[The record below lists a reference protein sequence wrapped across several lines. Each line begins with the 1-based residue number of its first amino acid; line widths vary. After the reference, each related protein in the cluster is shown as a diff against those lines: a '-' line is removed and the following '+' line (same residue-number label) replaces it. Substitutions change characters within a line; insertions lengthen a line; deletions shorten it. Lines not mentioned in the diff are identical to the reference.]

1 MGSFCKQHIV
11 LNHMFFRYES
21 SGGKIRGFQWRS
33 WSATIPNRENIV
45 QAGCD

>member
-33 WSATIPNRENIV
+33 WSATILNRENIV